1 MIVRTIEVIEGV
13 DFALSNADVE
23 RLRAAVELLR
33 LQLRPSFKLL
43 YEQGG
48 LLRLQNVLGTIDLG
62 RGLTIQVSP
71 KVSTNEDWATA
82 VVSLLTGD
90 EGIHIAGE
98 RRAGTSRTHATLL
111 DVLADIYLNR
121 LERAFRQEGPIAI
134 MERRKSELPYL
145 QGTLDVSRWAQTA
158 LWRPHIFPV
167 SRTLLVSDNVFTQ
180 NLIFVAKA
188 LAAAS
193 THSRVSNGLRRLVRD
208 LAPGSGSNGTS
219 SQTRAGSALPEQW
232 SAYKP
237 AWSLANAILSKTS
250 LLGAAGHHT
259 GFGLAVEGW
268 PLLETLLE
276 RTLRSLVA
284 VAARQGRALTYQ
296 MQSKVQLLSP
306 VGVGRAFNPSA
317 DALLVEEGR
326 VLAAF
331 EAKYVAFDQRVP
343 ERGHIYQALSTAA
356 ACQAPVSVLIYP
368 AAFPH
373 QVWDTCGFGDTP
385 RKLVAVGLD
394 LFKYRSPV
402 QAESQAIE
410 LLTFLDGV
418 DAERDS
424 ASDAS
429 VASSP

>member
-1 MIVRTIEVIEGV
+1 M
-13 DFALSNADVE
+13 
-23 RLRAAVELLR
+23 
-33 LQLRPSFKLL
+33 
-43 YEQGG
+43 
-48 LLRLQNVLGTIDLG
+48 LRLQNVLGTIGLG

-111 DVLADIYLNR
+111 DVLADIYLSR

-134 MERRKSELPYL
+134 MERRRSELPHL
-145 QGTLDVSRWAQTA
+145 QGTLDVSRWARTA

-167 SRTLLVSDNVFTQ
+167 SRTLLVSDNIFTQ
-180 NLIFVAKA
+180 NLVFVAKA

-193 THSRVSNGLRRLVRD
+193 TQSRVSNGLRRLVRD
-208 LAPGSGSNGTS
+208 LAPDSGPNSTS
-219 SQTRAGSALPEQW
+219 SKARAGSLPEQW

-237 AWSLANAILSKTS
+237 AWSLANAILNKTS
-250 LLGAAGHHT
+250 LLGAAGHHA

-276 RTLRSLVA
+276 RTLRSLVV

-306 VGVGRAFNPSA
+306 VGMGRAFNPSA
-317 DALLVEEGR
+317 DALLLEEER

-356 ACQAPVSVLIYP
+356 ACQAPLSVLIYP

-394 LFKYRSPV
+394 LFKYRSPIQV
-402 QAESQAIE
+402 ESEAIE
-410 LLTFLDGV
+410 LLAFLDGV
-418 DAERDS
+418 DTALDS
-424 ASDAS
+424 ASDAL

>member
-1 MIVRTIEVIEGV
+1 M
-13 DFALSNADVE
+13 
-23 RLRAAVELLR
+23 
-33 LQLRPSFKLL
+33 
-43 YEQGG
+43 
-48 LLRLQNVLGTIDLG
+48 LGTIDLG

-71 KVSTNEDWATA
+71 KVSSNEDWATA

-134 MERRKSELPYL
+134 MERRRSELPHL
-145 QGTLDVSRWAQTA
+145 QGTLDVSRWARTA

-167 SRTLLVSDNVFTQ
+167 SRTLLVSDNIFTQ
-180 NLIFVAKA
+180 NLVFVARA

-193 THSRVSNGLRRLVRD
+193 TQSRVSNGLRRLVRD
-208 LAPGSGSNGTS
+208 LAPGSGPNGTS
-219 SQTRAGSALPEQW
+219 SKARAGSLPEQW

-237 AWSLANAILSKTS
+237 AWSLANAILNKTS
-250 LLGAAGHHT
+250 LLGASGHHA

-276 RTLRSLVA
+276 RTLRSLVV

-306 VGVGRAFNPSA
+306 VGMGRAFNPSA
-317 DALLVEEGR
+317 DALLLEEGR

-356 ACQAPVSVLIYP
+356 ACQAPLSVLIYP

-394 LFKYRSPV
+394 LFKYRSPIQV
-402 QAESQAIE
+402 ESQAIE
-410 LLTFLDGV
+410 LLAFLDGV
-418 DAERDS
+418 DTALDS
-424 ASDAS
+424 ASDAL